1 VDALLVLLLV
11 IGLLLPIGVAA
22 VTVIAG
28 LPKGGAANRG
38 MAVAFGK
45 GIGLGVLIGVLAS
58 AATVGAV
65 LGVACL
71 SGK

>member
-11 IGLLLPIGVAA
+11 VGLLLPIGVAA
-22 VTVIAG
+22 AIVFTAM
-28 LPKGGAANRG
+28 PKGGAANRG

-58 AATVGAV
+58 AATVGVV
-65 LGVACL
+65 LGVGCL
-71 SGK
+71 AR